1 MPPRPSYG
9 TWRKHVPKRRS
20 DDVHPDVTDILQGL
34 EPTPLEAI
42 PVPRSAQHDPN
53 VVISHTKYLGS
64 YEWTARSIP
73 TIIIPGTVPQ
83 PFLKYSMSWLPKGVP
98 NRWCDKTP
106 FQVDRD
112 TGICIVDQNTHRMA
126 EAPLLPLMVAVD
138 ANEDA
143 DMFKWSAV
151 DYVTDR
157 NAIRK
162 ILRWVGGDDVRDF
175 RIDLQRAGR
184 KTVMMCRW
192 DNKTTEPF
200 VGFTYGFNYFNKS
213 TQKAHPEG
221 TGHHRIINYVCGLTF
236 VTCGRTKLVK
246 GNEWIEYGC

>member
-112 TGICIVDQNTHRMA
+112 TGICIV
-126 EAPLLPLMVAVD
+126 
-138 ANEDA
+138 
-143 DMFKWSAV
+143 
-151 DYVTDR
+151 
-157 NAIRK
+157 K

>member
-9 TWRKHVPKRRS
+9 TWRKQVPKRRS
-20 DDVHPDVTDILQGL
+20 NDVHPDVTDILRGL
-34 EPTPLEAI
+34 KPTPLEVI
-42 PVPRSAQHDPN
+42 PVPRPAQHDPN
-53 VVISHTKYLGS
+53 VVISNTKHLGS
-64 YEWTARSIP
+64 YEWTGRSIP
-73 TIIIPGTVPQ
+73 TIIVP
-83 PFLKYSMSWLPKGVP
+83 GVP
-98 NRWCDKTP
+98 NQWCDKTP

-143 DMFKWSAV
+143 DMFEWSSV

-175 RIDLQRAGR
+175 RIDLQLAGR

-192 DNKTTEPF
+192 DNKTTEAF

-213 TQKAHPEG
+213 TKKAHPEG
-221 TGHHRIINYVCGLTF
+221 TGHHRIINYVGGVIFHNL
-236 VTCGRTKLVK
+236 RT
-246 GNEWIEYGC
+246 Y